1 MRKLLLT
8 FLLVLPFLLTKAQQG
23 VFEYEL
29 WNALTQ
35 KENQDNYYRVR
46 ILLADQVD
54 LFGLSATLDAIQAT
68 RDERIRAVV
77 SRLQEKASATQGPL
91 LHELAT
97 YNRLYPEDL
106 KFYQPY
112 WIANLVVV
120 DAKPFIL
127 LELASKIEGIALINR
142 DLDLEFTTDP
152 VSIDTVQY
160 SPNAVGAAEI
170 GLRRIKSDSLW
181 ARGYTGKGRLGMIID
196 SGTML
201 AHPALSAR
209 WRGNSAPVS
218 QSWLGPGT
226 TPNECGGNHGTHV
239 MGIMMGLDP
248 ATNDTIGS
256 AVEAQWITAAGI
268 GCAGGPSTTAAFQWS
283 LNPDGDTNTTADV
296 PDVVNNS
303 WGGGTGQTSQ
313 CNGSYVPVFN
323 ALEAAGLAV
332 IFSAGNSGPNA
343 STITSPKNIN
353 TNVVNVFCVGNVN
366 GNNASLPIA
375 NSSSRG
381 PSVCSIT
388 VEPPLLIKPEVSAPG
403 SSVRS
408 SIGTSGYGNFTGTSM
423 AAPHVSGGFLLLK
436 EAFPNVPGSE
446 ILRAIYFTATD
457 LGTPGE
463 DNTFGRGI
471 ANMNAA
477 FLYLSQN
484 HTPATPQGGTYNI
497 KAETIEE
504 VDAVLCDDSLRAK
517 LVVYNIGDSLIQ
529 GMTITAGIVGEPTQ
543 QVRWTGN
550 LSRGQ
555 RDTLALP
562 TIPVPPSP
570 VNQTLAVRIQLDSGV
585 VETDTLNNRIQRSY
599 RLRLN
604 TAAPFSSSFESGSL
618 ANLPFYPINP
628 DNGIG
633 WATNTA
639 SGLPNSLF
647 AATVNCYAYAN
658 RGQLDHLET
667 SQLQLP
673 ASGTATLSFY
683 VAHAQNSGSNDSLL
697 VSVST
702 DCGNSFTTV
711 YADGGQGLATVSPR
725 TTSFVPVQ
733 ASDWK
738 RIDIP
743 LTAFVGMGKAVVRFT
758 VKNDFGNNIYI
769 DRLNYITSATKPLS
783 DFSVEIDSSCAP
795 MPVRFSAQSINATS
809 LSWNIHGNATSSS
822 NPVVTLPSGQVPV
835 TLIATNANGNDT
847 LSYQLTIPNNPVP
860 FFNVVNDTVLA
871 GQLIPL
877 VNLSQFSS
885 SYNWDFGDGTT
896 ALGFTPQKSYTDTG
910 WYTITLSAVSRSCS
924 ITYTESRAV
933 YIFNPT
939 LNVFDAGF
947 GRLRVYPNPAK
958 SEVVLEADAPFDR
971 PIQLRDLQGR
981 ICKTYTTESS
991 QRIRLRLDGIS
1002 TGMYV
1007 LEIPGKNGLAYRK
1020 LVVE

>member
-8 FLLVLPFLLTKAQQG
+8 FLLIMSCFTLNAQQG
-23 VFEYEL
+23 VFENEL
-29 WNALTQ
+29 WNTLVK
-35 KENQDNYYRVR
+35 KENQDKYYRVR

-54 LFGLSATLDAIQAT
+54 LYQLSATLDAMKAS

-77 SRLQEKASATQGPL
+77 SRLQEKAAATQGPL

-97 YNRLYPEDL
+97 YNRLYPDDL
-106 KFYQPY
+106 KFYQAY

-120 DAKPFIL
+120 DAKPSVL
-127 LELASKIEGIALINR
+127 LDLANKVAGISIIDR

-152 VSIDTVQY
+152 VSIDTIQY

-256 AVEAQWITAAGI
+256 AIEAQWITAAGI
-268 GCAGGPSTTAAFQWS
+268 GCASGPSPTAAFQWS
-283 LNPDGDTNTTADV
+283 LNPDGDTTTTSDV

-353 TNVVNVFCVGNVN
+353 TNEVNVFCVGNVN
-366 GNNASLPIA
+366 GNNATLPIA

-381 PSVCSIT
+381 PSVCSSM

-446 ILRAIYFTATD
+446 ILRAIYNTATD
-457 LGTPGE
+457 LGIPGE

-477 FLYLSQN
+477 FLYLSQFY
-484 HTPATPQGGTYNI
+484 TPATPQGGTYNI
-497 KAETIEE
+497 KAESIEE
-504 VDAVLCDDSLRAK
+504 VAAVLCDDSLRAK

-529 GMTITAGIVGEPTQ
+529 GMTITAGLVGGTTQ
-543 QVRWTGN
+543 QIRWSGN

-555 RDTLALP
+555 RDTLELP
-562 TIPVPPSP
+562 VIPVLSNSI
-570 VNQTLAVRIQLDSGV
+570 NQTFAVRIQLDSGIA
-585 VETDTLNNRIQRSY
+585 ENDTLNNRIQRSF

-604 TAAPFSSSFESGSL
+604 SAAPYSANFESGTLSS
-618 ANLPFYPINP
+618 LPFYLVNP
-628 DNGIG
+628 DNGITWSTG
-633 WATNTA
+633 TAT
-639 SGLPNSLF
+639 GLPNSVF
-647 AATVNCYAYAN
+647 AATLNCYVYAN

-667 SQLQLP
+667 TNLALP
-673 ASGTATLSFY
+673 VSGSATLSFY
-683 VAHAQNSGSNDSLL
+683 TAYAQNGGSNDSLF

-702 DCGNSFTTV
+702 DCGNNFTTV

-725 TTSFVPVQ
+725 ATSFVPVQ
-733 ASDWK
+733 ANDWK

-743 LTAFVGMGKAVVRFT
+743 LTAFVGMGNAVVRFT

-769 DRLNYITSATKPLS
+769 DRLNYVTSATKPLS
-783 DFSVEIDSSCAP
+783 DFTVEIDSSCAP
-795 MPVRFSAQSINATS
+795 MPVRFSAQSLNATA
-809 LSWNIHGNATSSS
+809 LSWNINGNLSTTN
-822 NPVVTLPSGQVPV
+822 NPIVSLPSGQIPV
-835 TLIATNANGNDT
+835 SLIASNANGSDT
-847 LSYQLTIPNNPVP
+847 LSYQLNIPNNPIP
-860 FFNVVNDTVLA
+860 SFNVVNDTVLA

-885 SYNWDFGDGTT
+885 SYAWNFGDGTT
-896 ALGFTPQKSYTDTG
+896 AIGFTPQKSYADTG
-910 WYTITLSAVSRSCS
+910 WYTITLTAVSRTCS
-924 ITYTESRAV
+924 VTYVENRAV

-939 LNVFDAGF
+939 LNVADGGF
-947 GRLRVYPNPAK
+947 GRLRLYPNPAK
-958 SEVVLEADAPFDR
+958 TEVILEADADFER
-971 PIQLRDLQGR
+971 PIHLRDLQGR
-981 ICKTYTTESS
+981 LCRTYETEPS
-991 QRIRLRLDGIS
+991 QRIQLSLENLSMGV
-1002 TGMYV
+1002 YV
-1007 LEIPGKNGLAYRK
+1007 LEIPGKNGTAFRK
-1020 LVVE
+1020 LVIE